1 MLKVEETQEQ
11 MLPSSVQNQIWGRRE
26 MSKLKIVCKSLG
38 SPGEICHTNVM
49 MTVI

>member
-11 MLPSSVQNQIWGRRE
+11 MPPSSVQNQIWGLRE
-26 MSKLKIVCKSLG
+26 RSKLQIVRNSVG
-38 SPGEICHTNVM
+38 SPGEICHTNVT